1 MFILTIIPVPLG
13 LGSPVVGQ
21 PENNPTQ
28 RLAEIRGKI
37 SAAEI
42 RIRDLEA
49 LLTELI
55 LNPLNDVSVVDPAS
69 QPGGSGTELFGLV
82 FTVED
87 KSKTGGT
94 RSIANGRFT
103 IPDQRRVT
111 SDANLVRQELY
122 AARAYEGELRTA
134 EQFWNQIVQA
144 NKEAEKDTHELFKR
158 A

>member
-1 MFILTIIPVPLG
+1 MFILTIIPIPLS
-13 LGSPVVGQ
+13 LGSPTSGS

-55 LNPLNDVSVVDPAS
+55 LRPTDDVSIVSPFDPTL
-69 QPGGSGTELFGLV
+69 GNGLV
-82 FTVED
+82 FLVDAPGRPAFNTGVIINGQSYTRPAD
-87 KSKTGGT
+87 K
-94 RSIANGRFT
+94 RL
-103 IPDQRRVT
+103 T
-111 SDANLVRQELY
+111 SDANLIRQELY

-134 EQFWNQIVQA
+134 EQFWNQIVSA
-144 NKEAEKDTHELFKR
+144 NKEAEKDTHDLFKR